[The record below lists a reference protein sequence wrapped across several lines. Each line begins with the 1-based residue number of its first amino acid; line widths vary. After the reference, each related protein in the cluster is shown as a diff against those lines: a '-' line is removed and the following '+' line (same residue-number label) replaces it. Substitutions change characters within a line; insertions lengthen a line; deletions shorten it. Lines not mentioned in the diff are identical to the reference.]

1 MHRDDLRSTLTGAI
15 AFPVTP
21 FNPDLS
27 VNIEGLRANVRFLLN
42 PAPAAVVAA
51 GGTGELYSLAPG
63 EHTISL
69 RSFDSSGNVGTL
81 SVTVR
86 R

>member
-1 MHRDDLRSTLTGAI
+1 VRVSFVADDATGKIKKSDVSIDGSTWNPVFPDDGI
-15 AFPVTP
+15 ADSGHEIYSLEFPVIT
-21 FNPDLS
+21 
-27 VNIEGLRANVRFLLN
+27 A
-42 PAPAAVVAA
+42 
-51 GGTGELYSLAPG
+51 G

-69 RSFDSSGNVGTL
+69 RSFDTSGNVGTL